1 MAAIAAIVLILLN
14 PDMEDFSVFA
24 REQSALLMQEQV
36 GGGILGRVISGA
48 GADVVGGLV
57 EKATERNNYML
68 FSTYTLDFDGAN
80 QEGNEWRFLGIAGMF
95 FELERPE
102 AIK

>member
-1 MAAIAAIVLILLN
+1 MVAIAAIVLILLN
-14 PDMEDFSVFA
+14 PDMEDFAAFA

-36 GGGILGRVISGA
+36 GGGMLGRVLSGA

-57 EKATERNNYML
+57 EKATERNSYL
-68 FSTYTLDFDGAN
+68 IFSTYTLDFDGAS
-80 QEGNEWRFLGIAGMF
+80 QKGNEWRFLGIAGTF